1 MDGRLNLLPRR
12 MTVISGTPERV
23 PLPSGL
29 GELLA
34 QPTGESTGSSSRRRS
49 LILTRGVLLRSLGA
63 FQVRRSR
70 ACSPALG
77 RAKSHKME
85 SALMPRSGVKWDG
98 RGDRVFG

>member
-1 MDGRLNLLPRR
+1 MDGRLNLLSRR

-34 QPTGESTGSSSRRRS
+34 QPSGEGTASRSSRS